1 MCHRCLQQWGK
12 VCSGSAV
19 QPYGRSAS
27 PARLQPNKETP
38 LWFLQGPFMVR
49 GFDHNSLLSV
59 CNSDLLMQH
68 FSSYIR
74 ARRTAFRMSSC
85 ELTKHNL
92 GKSHDASIQLITNDR
107 SSGKHTQLCKRS
119 TGLEK
124 IMSVRTPRL
133 GQPDRVVALECSN
146 EPNPDLNPT
155 ESRLS
160 DRVWQ
165 LSPTGWHLEVLPVRE
180 EAHDCHDPHI
190 AKLVWPTQYAYTWAT
205 YRREW
210 RPFSLKGKEKHY
222 DRWVFVLGNSNF
234 ILTILW
240 NTELK
245 CFPVW
250 IKDTHW
256 W

>member
-1 MCHRCLQQWGK
+1 
-12 VCSGSAV
+12 
-19 QPYGRSAS
+19 
-27 PARLQPNKETP
+27 
-38 LWFLQGPFMVR
+38 
-49 GFDHNSLLSV
+49 
-59 CNSDLLMQH
+59 MQH

-107 SSGKHTQLCKRS
+107 SSGKHIQLCKRS

-160 DRVWQ
+160 DRV
-165 LSPTGWHLEVLPVRE
+165 
-180 EAHDCHDPHI
+180 
-190 AKLVWPTQYAYTWAT
+190 
-205 YRREW
+205 
-210 RPFSLKGKEKHY
+210 
-222 DRWVFVLGNSNF
+222 
-234 ILTILW
+234 
-240 NTELK
+240 
-245 CFPVW
+245 
-250 IKDTHW
+250 
-256 W
+256 